1 LHEPPRPRSR
11 AARQRR
17 PARKR
22 RPGRRAPRR
31 ARFPGRRGAAA
42 RHRAGGRV
50 ACADRGGRYLDALR
64 RALRPRAHDAP
75 PRPRAGDRA
84 PGPVG
89 HRRGGDRPL
98 VLEGSRDDLTQVAD
112 AIAAAGLAP
121 AALEL
126 VSPAL
131 ARRERWVLAVRL
143 AGSAALVAGD
153 EAGLRAATGGR
164 LTPLRSEEA
173 HLFWT
178 RAAEGIA
185 ARPVACRI
193 GGLPDSSDELL
204 DLLQHQVVDE

>member
-1 LHEPPRPRSR
+1 MIRRPPRSTLFPYTTLFRS
-11 AARQRR
+11 
-17 PARKR
+17 
-22 RPGRRAPRR
+22 GRVVKNVAGYDLTKLEAGGFGAFGVIVLVHLRLR
-31 ARFPGRRGAAA
+31 ARP
-42 RHRAGGRV
+42 RV
-50 ACADRGGRYLDALR
+50 DQT
-64 RALRPRAHDAP
+64 
-75 PRPRAGDRA
+75 
-84 PGPVG
+84 
-89 HRRGGDRPL
+89 L

-112 AIAAAGLAP
+112 DIAAAGLAP

-178 RAAEGIA
+178 RVAEGI
-185 ARPVACRI
+185 
-193 GGLPDSSDELL
+193 
-204 DLLQHQVVDE
+204 